1 MNNTE
6 IITTV
11 DKENV
16 PFLNFPKGDVLDKKD
31 ERRRRCT
38 SLFKAMRLGNIERE
52 KVRILFKDDEGTKQ
66 VETTIWGVTNK
77 RVILKKAINLPINRV
92 LSVS

>member
-1 MNNTE
+1 MKNTK
-6 IITTV
+6 ITVV

-16 PFLNFPKGDVLDKKD
+16 PNLNFPKSDVLHKKQD
-31 ERRRRCT
+31 QNRRCT
-38 SLFKAMRLGNIERE
+38 SLFKAMRLGNLERH
-52 KVRILFKDDEGTKQ
+52 KVKILFKDDEGMKQ

>member
-1 MNNTE
+1 MKNPN
-6 IITTV
+6 ITLV

-16 PFLNFPKGDVLDKKD
+16 PFLNFPKEDVLNEKK
-31 ERRRRCT
+31 ERSQRCT
-38 SLFKAMRLGNIERE
+38 SLFKAMCLGNLERQ
-52 KVRILFKDDEGTKQ
+52 KVTILFKDDKGMKQ

>member
-1 MNNTE
+1 MKNPN
-6 IITTV
+6 IITV

-16 PFLNFPKGDVLDKKD
+16 PSLNFPKEDVLDKKQ
-31 ERRRRCT
+31 ERSQRCT
-38 SLFKAMRLGNIERE
+38 NLFKAMRLGNLERQ
-52 KVRILFKDDEGTKQ
+52 KVSILFKDDTGMKR
-66 VETTIWGVTNK
+66 VVTTIWGVTNK

>member
-1 MNNTE
+1 MKNPN
-6 IITTV
+6 IIII

-16 PFLNFPKGDVLDKKD
+16 PFLNFPKEDVLNVKQ
-31 ERRRRCT
+31 ERSQRCT
-38 SLFKAMRLGNIERE
+38 SLFKAMRLGNLERQ
-52 KVRILFKDDEGTKQ
+52 KVRILFKDDEGIKQ

>member
-1 MNNTE
+1 MQNPN
-6 IITTV
+6 IITV

-16 PFLNFPKGDVLDKKD
+16 PFLKFPKEDVFKDKQK
-31 ERRRRCT
+31 RNQRCT
-38 SLFKAMRLGNIERE
+38 SLFKAMRLGNLEQQ
-52 KVRILFKDDEGTKQ
+52 KVRILFRDDEGIKQ